1 MFVGDI
7 AARSKTQAA
16 KFRQLTYTC
25 LETMGSRDHETVAFP
40 AHVCPTG
47 IMTSLRFPTC
57 WDGVNL
63 DSPDHMAHMS
73 YRNHP
78 FLSSLLLE
86 NDH

>member
-7 AARSKTQAA
+7 NARGKDAAA

-25 LETMGSRDHETVAFP
+25 LNTFGDREMEQVAFP
-40 AHVCPTG
+40 KKPCSVG
-47 IMTSLRFPTC
+47 IMTSVRFPTC

-73 YRNHP
+73 YP
-78 FLSSLLLE
+78 E
-86 NDH
+86 